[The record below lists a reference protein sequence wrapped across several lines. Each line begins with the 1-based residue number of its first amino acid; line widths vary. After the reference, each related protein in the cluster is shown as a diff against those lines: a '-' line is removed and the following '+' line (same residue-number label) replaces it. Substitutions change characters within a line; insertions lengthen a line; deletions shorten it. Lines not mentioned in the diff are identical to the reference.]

1 MARTVIPVSGVSSN
15 SPSPI
20 SSTAASLLS
29 TAVQAA
35 LDAEGAIVGKD
46 DPAAQSAQAFENLRR
61 VLAAGGATLDDV
73 VKLTIYVTSRDC
85 RKAVA
90 DVRQSLFA
98 EPRPAS
104 TYLIVAGLAVPD
116 LLVEVEAIAYLASR

>member
-1 MARTVIPVSGVSSN
+1 MARAVIPVPDVSSN
-15 SPSPI
+15 SAYSHLVKAGGLLI
-20 SSTAASLLS
+20 TAGQ
-29 TAVQAA
+29 VA

-61 VLAAGGATLDDV
+61 VLAAGGATFDDV

-116 LLVEVEAIAYLASR
+116 LLVEVEAIAHLG

>member
-1 MARTVIPVSGVSSN
+1 MPRTVIPVSDVASN
-15 SPSPI
+15 SAYSHLV
-20 SSTAASLLS
+20 TAGSLLV
-29 TAVQAA
+29 TAGQVA
-35 LDAEGAIVGKD
+35 LDADGAVVGKD
-46 DPAAQSAQAFENLRR
+46 DPAAQSVQAFENLRR
-61 VLAAGGATLDDV
+61 VLAAGGATFDDV

-104 TYLIVAGLAVPD
+104 TYLVVAGLAVPD
-116 LLVEVEAIAYLASR
+116 LLVEVEAIAYLN

>member
-1 MARTVIPVSGVSSN
+1 MARFVIPVPDVASN
-15 SPSPI
+15 PAYSHWVAAGHLLI
-20 SSTAASLLS
+20 TAGQVAI
-29 TAVQAA
+29 
-35 LDAEGAIVGKD
+35 DADGNIVGKD
-46 DPAAQSAQAFENLRR
+46 DPVAQSAQAFENLRR

-90 DVRQSLFA
+90 DARQSLFA

-116 LLVEVEAIAYLASR
+116 LMVEVEAIAHVGD

>member
-1 MARTVIPVSGVSSN
+1 MARTVIPVPDVSSN
-15 SPSPI
+15 SAYSHLVAAGDLLV
-20 SSTAASLLS
+20 TAGQ
-29 TAVQAA
+29 VA
-35 LDAEGAIVGKD
+35 LDADGNIVGKD

-61 VLAAGGATLDDV
+61 VLAAGGATFDDV

-116 LLVEVEAIAYLASR
+116 LLVEVEAIAYRH